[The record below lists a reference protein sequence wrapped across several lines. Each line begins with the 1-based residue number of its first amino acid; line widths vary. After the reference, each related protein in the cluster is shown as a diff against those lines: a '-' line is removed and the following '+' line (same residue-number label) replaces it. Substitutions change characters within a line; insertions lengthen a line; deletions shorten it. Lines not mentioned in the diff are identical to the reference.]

1 MRIYRDLKEV
11 TYDEN
16 SIVTLG
22 TFDGVHIGHREI
34 IDTVVKKADELG
46 GRSFVITF
54 YPHPRKVISGN
65 NQLKLLNTPDEKA
78 VLLEALGIE
87 NLLIINFTKEF
98 SQLSP
103 DEFVDRII
111 LKTIGAK
118 EIVIGHDHHFG
129 KGRGGNIDFLIN
141 KGKKAGFK
149 VTVIPEYKTEDVGIN
164 SSLIRKELQDG
175 EIVNVNKHLG
185 RFYSFTGRVVKGDG
199 RGKVLG
205 FPTANLK
212 TENNDKLLPAIGI
225 YAVELFIDNQKHFG
239 LLSIGR
245 RPTFYE
251 QGELVAEVYIF
262 DFNENIYGKDVT
274 VNVVERIRGE
284 EKFSSADELINR
296 MNIDKKIGL
305 EILKKLNN

>member
-54 YPHPRKVISGN
+54 YPHPRKVISGD

-78 VLLEALGIE
+78 VLLEALGVE

-98 SQLSP
+98 SRLTP
-103 DEFVDRII
+103 DEFVDEII

-129 KGRGGNIDFLIN
+129 RGRGGNIDFLID
-141 KGKKAGFK
+141 KGKEAGFK
-149 VTVIPEYKTEDVGIN
+149 VTVIPEYKTDDVGIN
-164 SSLIRKELQDG
+164 SSLIRKELRAG
-175 EIVNVNKHLG
+175 EIANVNKYLG
-185 RFYSFTGRVVKGDG
+185 RFYSFTGKVVKGDG
-199 RGKVLG
+199 RGKELG

-225 YAVELFIDNQKHFG
+225 YAVELFIENQKHLG

-274 VNVVERIRGE
+274 LNVVERIRGE
-284 EKFSSADELINR
+284 EKFSSADELIDR

>member
-1 MRIYRDLKEV
+1 MRIYRDLKDV

-34 IDTVVKKADELG
+34 IDTVVNKADKLG

-54 YPHPRKVISGN
+54 YPHPRKVISGD

-78 VLLEALGIE
+78 VLLEALGVE

-98 SQLSP
+98 SRLTP
-103 DEFVDRII
+103 DEFVDKII

-129 KGRGGNIDFLIN
+129 RGRGGNIDFLID
-141 KGKKAGFK
+141 KGKEAGFK
-149 VTVIPEYKTEDVGIN
+149 VTVIPEYKTDDVGIN
-164 SSLIRKELQDG
+164 SSLIRKELRAG
-175 EIVNVNKHLG
+175 EIANVNKYLG
-185 RFYSFTGRVVKGDG
+185 RFYSFTGKVVKGDG
-199 RGKVLG
+199 RGKELG

-225 YAVELFIDNQKHFG
+225 YAVELFIENQKHLG

-274 VNVVERIRGE
+274 LNVVGRIRGE
-284 EKFSSADELINR
+284 EKFSSADELIDR

-305 EILKKLNN
+305 EILKKVK

>member
-1 MRIYRDLKEV
+1 MRIYRDLKDV

-34 IDTVVKKADELG
+34 IDTVVNKADKLG

-54 YPHPRKVISGN
+54 YPHPRKVISGD

-78 VLLEALGIE
+78 VLLEALGVE

-98 SQLSP
+98 SRLTP
-103 DEFVDRII
+103 DEFVDKII

-129 KGRGGNIDFLIN
+129 RGRGGNIDFLID
-141 KGKKAGFK
+141 KGKEAGFK
-149 VTVIPEYKTEDVGIN
+149 VTVIPEYKTDDVGIN
-164 SSLIRKELQDG
+164 SSLIRKELRAG
-175 EIVNVNKHLG
+175 EIANVNKYLG
-185 RFYSFTGRVVKGDG
+185 RFYSFTGKVVKGDG
-199 RGKVLG
+199 RGKELG

-225 YAVELFIDNQKHFG
+225 YAVELFIENQKHLG

-274 VNVVERIRGE
+274 LNVVGRIRGE
-284 EKFSSADELINR
+284 EKFSSADELIDR

>member
-1 MRIYRDLKEV
+1 MRIYRDLKDV

-34 IDTVVKKADELG
+34 IDTVVNKADKLG

-54 YPHPRKVISGN
+54 YPHPRKVISGD

-78 VLLEALGIE
+78 VLLEALGVE

-98 SQLSP
+98 SRLTP
-103 DEFVDRII
+103 DEFVDKII

-129 KGRGGNIDFLIN
+129 RGRGGNIDFLID
-141 KGKKAGFK
+141 KGKEAGFK
-149 VTVIPEYKTEDVGIN
+149 VTVIPEYKTDDVGIN
-164 SSLIRKELQDG
+164 SSLIRKELRAG
-175 EIVNVNKHLG
+175 EIANVNKYLG
-185 RFYSFTGRVVKGDG
+185 RFYSFTGKVVKGDG
-199 RGKVLG
+199 RGKELG

-212 TENNDKLLPAIGI
+212 TENNDKLLPAIAI
-225 YAVELFIDNQKHFG
+225 YAVELFIENQKHLG

-274 VNVVERIRGE
+274 LNVVERIRGE
-284 EKFSSADELINR
+284 EKFSSADELIDR

>member
-1 MRIYRDLKEV
+1 MRIYRDLKDV

-34 IDTVVKKADELG
+34 IDTVVNKAEKLG

-54 YPHPRKVISGN
+54 YPHPRKVISGD

-78 VLLEALGIE
+78 VLLEALGVE

-98 SQLSP
+98 SRLTP
-103 DEFVDRII
+103 DEFVDKII

-129 KGRGGNIDFLIN
+129 RGRGGNIDFLID
-141 KGKKAGFK
+141 KGKEAGFK
-149 VTVIPEYKTEDVGIN
+149 VTVIPEYKTDDVGIN
-164 SSLIRKELQDG
+164 SSLIRKELRAG
-175 EIVNVNKHLG
+175 EIANVNKYLG
-185 RFYSFTGRVVKGDG
+185 RFYSFTGKVVKGDG
-199 RGKVLG
+199 RGKELG

-212 TENNDKLLPAIGI
+212 TENNDKLLPAIAI
-225 YAVELFIDNQKHFG
+225 YAVELFIENQKHLG

-274 VNVVERIRGE
+274 LNVVERIRGE
-284 EKFSSADELINR
+284 EKFSSADELIDR

>member
-22 TFDGVHIGHREI
+22 TFDGVHLGHKEI
-34 IDTVVKKADELG
+34 IDTVVKKANKLG

-54 YPHPRKVISGN
+54 YPHPRKVISGD
-65 NQLKLLNTPDEKA
+65 NQLLLLNTPEEKA
-78 VLLEALGIE
+78 VLLEALGVE

-103 DEFVDRII
+103 DEFVDKII
-111 LKTIGAK
+111 LNKIGVK
-118 EIVIGHDHHFG
+118 EIVIGHNHHFG
-129 KGRGGNIDFLIN
+129 KRRGGNIDFLIN
-141 KGKKAGFK
+141 KGNKAGFK
-149 VTVIPEYKTEDVGIN
+149 VTVISEYKTEDVGVN
-164 SSLIRKELQDG
+164 SSLIRKELQAG
-175 EIVNVNKHLG
+175 EIANVNKFLG
-185 RFYSFTGRVVKGDG
+185 RYYSFTGRVVKGDG
-199 RGKVLG
+199 RGKKLG

-225 YAVELFIDNQKHFG
+225 YAVELFIENQKHLG

-251 QGELVAEVYIF
+251 RGELVAEVYIY
-262 DFNENIYGKDVT
+262 DFNENIYGKYVT
-274 VNVVERIRGE
+274 VNVIELIRGE
-284 EKFSSADELINR
+284 EKFSSADELIKR
-296 MNIDKKIGL
+296 MKIDKKIGL